1 MMLRSQPRRG
11 FTLVE
16 LLVVIAIIG
25 VLISLLLPAVQSAR
39 EAARRSSCQNNLK
52 QIGLAVHN
60 YTDAKKK
67 FPPGQLLITIAG
79 VSRKSI
85 SWSAFFLEFMEQN
98 AVAISHQDVPT
109 ASFNSDSPDSRLYL
123 RAPLD
128 TAWNRKAGSTVVP
141 FYICPSTTRRH
152 TSRGPDNRIIDRD
165 SNGTLDP
172 GQGEGYACIDYAGCS
187 GATPGNSRYTLPG
200 TSTQYSAD
208 NGIFPNLAS
217 TSMTQA
223 LTISRVTDGLSKTF
237 MICEIAGRGIVS
249 GRDYRGLWAAGQNCI
264 TVGPTSPSDVALV
277 NPIPTSSPATAYFR
291 NAASMS
297 LFSDHPA
304 GAHVAMADGSVR
316 MLSASTDDKIVI
328 GLASRGGGEAVS
340 ID

>member
-1 MMLRSQPRRG
+1 MLHSRPRRG

-25 VLISLLLPAVQSAR
+25 VLISLLLPAVQAAR
-39 EAARRSSCQNNLK
+39 ESARRSSCQNNLK
-52 QIGLAVHN
+52 QIGLAMHN

-67 FPPGQLLITIAG
+67 FPPGQLLVTLAG
-79 VSRKSI
+79 TARKSI

-98 AVAISHQDVPT
+98 AIAISHSDVPT
-109 ASFNSDSPDSRLYL
+109 ASFNSEAPDSRLYL
-123 RAPLD
+123 KAPLD
-128 TAWNRKAGSTVVP
+128 SAWNRKAGSTTIP

-152 TSRGPDNRIIDRD
+152 TTRGADNRIIDRD

-172 GQGEGYACIDYAGCS
+172 GQGEGYGCVDYAGCS
-187 GATPGNSRYTLPG
+187 GATPNNSRYTLPG
-200 TSTQYSAD
+200 GITQYSPD

-223 LTISRVTDGLSKTF
+223 LTVSRVTDGLSKTF
-237 MICEIAGRGIVS
+237 MICEITGRGIPS

-264 TVGPTSPSDVALV
+264 TVGPTSPSDVALI
-277 NPIPTSSPATAYFR
+277 NPVPTSSPSTAYFR

-297 LFSDHPA
+297 LFSDHPS
-304 GAHVAMADGSVR
+304 GAHVAMADGAVR
-316 MLSASTDDKIVI
+316 MLAASTDDKVVI
-328 GLASRGGGEAVS
+328 GLASREGGELVS

>member
-1 MMLRSQPRRG
+1 MSHQRRRRG

-25 VLISLLLPAVQSAR
+25 VLIGLLLPAVQAAR

-52 QIGLAVHN
+52 QIGLAMAN
-60 YTDAKKK
+60 YADAKKK
-67 FPPGQLLITIAG
+67 FPPGQLLITLAG
-79 VSRKSI
+79 TARKSI

-98 AVAISHQDVPT
+98 SIAISHADVPT
-109 ASFNSDSPDSRLYL
+109 GSFNSESPDSQLYVK
-123 RAPLD
+123 APLD
-128 TAWNRKAGSTVVP
+128 SAWNRKAGSTVVP

-152 TSRGPDNRIIDRD
+152 TTRGADNRIIDRD
-165 SNGTLDP
+165 GNGILDP
-172 GQGEGYACIDYAGCS
+172 GQGEGYGCIDYAGCS
-187 GATPGNSRYTLPG
+187 GATPNNARYTLPG
-200 TSTQYSAD
+200 TTTQYQAD

-223 LTISRVTDGLSKTF
+223 LSISRVTDGLSKTF
-237 MICEIAGRGIVS
+237 LICEITGRGIPS

-264 TVGPTSPSDVALV
+264 TVGPTTPSDVALI
-277 NPIPTSSPATAYFR
+277 NPTPTSSPATAYFR

-304 GAHVAMADGSVR
+304 GAHVAMADGAVR
-316 MLSASTDDKIVI
+316 MLAASTDDRVVI
-328 GLASRGGGEAVS
+328 GLASREGGELVS